1 MESVK
6 RNQLIRTIGGKRLVH
21 IASCPYIRDWDIEG
35 CEVLD
40 KVKYNKMSICPTCE
54 KSVYIREGA
63 TDFEK
68 KQNQYEKLFETVSAS
83 KVRSLFITQGAKTR
97 LVNERLYIKAKRD
110 SWYIDFSLGEIRL
123 FHGNYDIA
131 AREDQEEAFS
141 KMGYHEH
148 KVGNSFNAAISQI
161 VRYDYKQAE
170 KAHKKARKRQRKLK
184 FSDVITD
191 SDSYSE
197 LYSEYDYLY

>member
-1 MESVK
+1 MESIK

-21 IASCPYIRDWDIEG
+21 IASCPYIKDWDIEG
-35 CEVLD
+35 CEILE

-68 KQNQYEKLFETVSAS
+68 KQPKYEKLFEPVSGS
-83 KVRSLFITQGAKTR
+83 KVRSLFISQGAKSR
-97 LVNERLYIKAKRD
+97 LVNEKLYIRTKRD

-123 FHGNYDIA
+123 FHGNYNVA
-131 AREDQEEAFS
+131 AREEQAEDFS

-148 KVGNSFNAAISQI
+148 KVDNSFNAAISQI

-170 KAHKKARKRQRKLK
+170 KVHKKARKQQRKLK
-184 FSDVITD
+184 FSDVVD
-191 SDSYSE
+191 ADSYLE
-197 LYSEYDYLY
+197 YSEYENY